1 MSTSSGLIAIVGKPN
16 VGKSTLLNHILGRKV
31 SITSRKSQTT
41 RNNITGIKT
50 LEKHQMV
57 FIDTPGIHTTSKKT
71 LNKILNRSANMTIED
86 ADVILFLVQ
95 RDSINELDIK
105 IMHSLQTVKSPV
117 ICVINKLDQVSS
129 KDKLLPLIKQ
139 LKDHLNFV
147 EIIPVSA
154 KTGQKVGEL
163 ESLICQYLPQ
173 NPFFYS
179 EKDIVQISENFY
191 VAEIVREKIIRCLGD
206 ELPHETFVQVSKIDK
221 TQKTIGVFVEIFV
234 AKQSQKG
241 IVVGKGGATLKKIG
255 QQARIDLEEFFGQ
268 KVFLESWVKVKKN
281 WNNDQ
286 NFIASLGIGSS

>member
-1 MSTSSGLIAIVGKPN
+1 
-16 VGKSTLLNHILGRKV
+16 
-31 SITSRKSQTT
+31 
-41 RNNITGIKT
+41 
-50 LEKHQMV
+50 
-57 FIDTPGIHTTSKKT
+57 
-71 LNKILNRSANMTIED
+71 
-86 ADVILFLVQ
+86 
-95 RDSINELDIK
+95 
-105 IMHSLQTVKSPV
+105 MHSLQTVKSPV

-206 ELPHETFVQVSKIDK
+206 ELPHETFVQVSIKHI
-221 TQKTIGVFVEIFV
+221 FVEIFV
-234 AKQSQKG
+234 AKIKG
-241 IVVGKGGATLKKIG
+241 SATLKKM
-255 QQARIDLEEFFGQ
+255 DNKLHYLEGF
-268 KVFLESWVKVKKN
+268 
-281 WNNDQ
+281 
-286 NFIASLGIGSS
+286 

>member
-1 MSTSSGLIAIVGKPN
+1 
-16 VGKSTLLNHILGRKV
+16 
-31 SITSRKSQTT
+31 
-41 RNNITGIKT
+41 
-50 LEKHQMV
+50 
-57 FIDTPGIHTTSKKT
+57 
-71 LNKILNRSANMTIED
+71 MTIED
-86 ADVILFLVQ
+86 ADVILFVVQ

-105 IMHSLQTVKSPV
+105 IMHSLQNCKKFPV

-221 TQKTIGVFVEIFV
+221 TQKLLEFL
-234 AKQSQKG
+234 
-241 IVVGKGGATLKKIG
+241 LK
-255 QQARIDLEEFFGQ
+255 FCC
-268 KVFLESWVKVKKN
+268 
-281 WNNDQ
+281 
-286 NFIASLGIGSS
+286 